1 MIRRIVVFKMKDF
14 ADGRTGAENARMLA
28 GMFNDLKEKLAF
40 LESIQAGVNLNAASD
55 HHMGLTVVYRR
66 EADIDLYTNHPDHV
80 VVKDFVGKVI
90 ESRIIVDYEV

>member
-14 ADGRTGAENARMLA
+14 AEGCKGAENALKLA
-28 GMFNDLKEKLAF
+28 GMFNALKEKLPF
-40 LESIQAGVNLNAASD
+40 LASIRAGVNVNGASD
-55 HHMGLTVVYRR
+55 YHMGLMVEYRT

-90 ESRIIVDYEV
+90 ETRTIVDYVI